1 MSGFDSAGQAGSS
14 RYRPRIALTTYY
26 QRSSWGVWD
35 TTAALLPG
43 SYVEAVVA
51 AGGSPLL
58 LPPVGTDTSLLELVD
73 GLIVVGG
80 ADVDPGNY
88 GAEPHALT
96 RSQPERDEHD
106 IALTRAALAGGLPLF
121 AICRGAQILNVAL
134 GGTLLQHLP
143 DVLPD
148 ADYQAAPGV
157 YGEVSFTTTP
167 GSLSFE
173 LLGAHA
179 SAPVY
184 HHQALA
190 TLGEGLRV
198 TARAADG
205 TIEAV
210 ESCDGG
216 WTLGVQFHPEH
227 NQGDLRLFKGF
238 VEAARRFRSAGSAL
252 ERAAASAQEERSPA

>member
-1 MSGFDSAGQAGSS
+1 MNGSDPAP
-14 RYRPRIALTTYY
+14 RTDYRPRIALTTYY
-26 QRSSWGVWD
+26 QRSRWGVWD

-58 LPPVGTDTSLLELVD
+58 LPPVGTDTTILDLVD

-80 ADVDPGNY
+80 ADVDPANY
-88 GAEPHALT
+88 GAEPHPRT

-106 IALTRAALAGGLPLF
+106 IALTHAAQARGLPLF

-134 GGTLLQHLP
+134 GGTLIQHLP
-143 DVLPD
+143 DVLPE
-148 ADYQAAPGV
+148 AAYQPAPGV
-157 YGEVSFTTTP
+157 YGDVSFSTTP
-167 GSLSFE
+167 GSLCSD

-190 TLGEGLRV
+190 IVGEGLCV

-227 NQGDLRLFKGF
+227 NRDDLRLFRGF
-238 VEAARRFRSAGSAL
+238 VEAARRYHTDGPLKRATASAL
-252 ERAAASAQEERSPA
+252 AERSPA